1 VRTQSSAQAEPASA
15 SWFGRIVVLALAA
28 AAAALAPTTA
38 AWAGEL
44 TVTVADGHGRPVAD
58 AVVLVDRPGRAEAGP
73 IRFPWPMVVEQRDKQ
88 FHPFVLI
95 VPVGAEV
102 AFPNHDPFQHHVYSF
117 SPAKIFELKL
127 YGHDETRRVRFDH
140 VGVVS
145 LGCNIHDNMTGFVRV
160 VDTPYAAKTDARGEA
175 VLHGVPD
182 GPAQLAVWH
191 PYLRGGRDQT
201 RSVAVRPGPNAFSVS
216 LDLKPAPI
224 PYGDY

>member
-1 VRTQSSAQAEPASA
+1 MAPRRPDCLIRTA
-15 SWFGRIVVLALAA
+15 VLALATLTASLAA
-28 AAAALAPTTA
+28 AAAA
-38 AWAGEL
+38 WAGDL
-44 TVTVADGHGRPVAD
+44 TVVVTNVHGQPVAD
-58 AVVLVDRPGRAEAGP
+58 AVVLIQRPGRADPGP
-73 IRFPWPMVVEQRDKQ
+73 IRFSWPMVVEQRNMQ

-95 VPVGAEV
+95 VPAGAEV

-140 VGVVS
+140 VGVIS
-145 LGCNIHDNMTGFVRV
+145 LGCNIHDNMTGFIRV
-160 VDTPYAAKTDARGEA
+160 VDTPYAMKTDARGEA

-201 RSVAVRPGPNAFSVS
+201 RDVAVRPGPNAVAVS
-216 LDLKPAPI
+216 LELKPAPI
-224 PYGDY
+224 PHEDY